1 MGEVRAFTEEHL
13 AEVATL
19 YVKRMRGKSGPGSV
33 SLQDYFREIFLR
45 NPWVTSDIPSWVCLD
60 RGKVTGF
67 LGIVP
72 RMMNFEG
79 RAIRVAGTSQFMTER
94 GPAAMQLLGRVF
106 KGPQD
111 LTYGDGA
118 SEFAHKVFVGVGGSA
133 SNLYSFNWL
142 RPLRP
147 AQTVCNFLD
156 REQGAMRLA
165 GRVISTAAIPLE
177 YLISKLPIGVLR
189 MPVSPLESRVVQVDE
204 LFDCIQ
210 KIGWRD
216 RLKPAYERESFRWLI
231 SQAGAGSG
239 NLQMVIL
246 SKPEGGVIGWYV
258 QYLDKNRGPASLLQ
272 IGVEGNEE
280 FGNALLALFRDA
292 WRAGASSVKGQSI
305 PQHLTSLTAQYCLF
319 RHANTCV
326 VFHTRDAR
334 IREAIMRGEAAFSRL
349 DGESW
354 MHFSDRD
361 FG

>member
-1 MGEVRAFTEEHL
+1 MSEIRAFTEEHL

-19 YVKRMRGKSGPGSV
+19 YVKRMRGKPGVGSA
-33 SLQDYFREIFLR
+33 SLQDYFREIFLA
-45 NPWVTSDIPSWVCLD
+45 NPWATADIPSWVYIEQ
-60 RGKVTGF
+60 GKIEGF
-67 LGIVP
+67 LGVVP
-72 RMMNFEG
+72 RVMEFEG
-79 RAIRVAGTSQFMTER
+79 KVIRVAATSQFMTER
-94 GPAAMQLLGRVF
+94 GPAAVQLLARVF

-118 SEFAHKVFVGVGGSA
+118 SEFAHKVFVGVGGNA
-133 SNLYSFNWL
+133 SDLYSFNWL

-156 REQGAMRLA
+156 REQGAMRMA
-165 GRVISTAAIPLE
+165 GRVLSTAAIPFE
-177 YLISKLPIGVLR
+177 YLLSKLPLGVLR
-189 MPVSPLESRVVQVDE
+189 MPESPLESRVAGVDE

-239 NLQMVIL
+239 KLQMVIL
-246 SKPEGGVIGWYV
+246 SKPEGGVAGWYV
-258 QYLDKNRGPASLLQ
+258 QYLEKNRGPASLLQ
-272 IGVEGNEE
+272 IGVERKEQ
-280 FGNALLALFRDA
+280 FHSALSALFRDA

-305 PQHLTSLTAQYCLF
+305 PQHLTSLTEQYCLF

-326 VFHTRDAR
+326 VFHSRDAR
-334 IREAIMRGEAAFSRL
+334 IREAILRGQAALSRL

-361 FG
+361 LG